1 MKTKLN
7 QFILGFAALATLG
20 SCADKMNYNEYKI
33 YDKEYISE
41 TYSRVSGFMSTIYK
55 DIDYDFGANF
65 SGAMLSSATDESE
78 FATSGNQIEDFYNG
92 AWGATNSKS
101 WLWTKYFEGIAY
113 CNLFLDQFN
122 NLTFPSYEWN
132 EDYAKQMNSYK
143 NFQWEA
149 RWARAFFYLGLVR
162 QYGGV
167 PLMDHVMNAD
177 ETNKLKRNT
186 ADEVFAFIDQECD
199 AIKDSIIVDYTN
211 LGDLMMGNAET
222 GRANQ
227 LAVLAL
233 KARAALY
240 HASPLFNASNDKELW
255 HKAAL
260 AQKALLDSAQVQ
272 GCHLC
277 NKYEDLWSENAY
289 IDVQPYAEIIFSY
302 REAASNKLEGWNFPA
317 GVEGGSGGNCPTQ
330 NLVDAYEMK
339 ATGLPITDANSGYDE
354 NKPYEGRDP
363 RFEATIAHN
372 GTGTGT
378 ASDPY
383 WPTYNDQPLETYYN
397 GRNGQPLS
405 NGTPTGYYLKKY
417 CNKSVDLR
425 SGKANTKKHQYIIF
439 RLGEFYLNY
448 AEAVYRYLG
457 SPYATSAEF
466 PMSAA
471 EAINKVRARSS
482 MPNLP
487 STLSND
493 EFWERYKNERMV
505 ELAFEGHRFYD
516 VRRWKEAD
524 KYFKSITQMHITK
537 NDDDTYTYQ
546 RQEVSREWNDKMYLF
561 PLPQSEIIK
570 NPNLEQNPGWVE

>member
-1 MKTKLN
+1 MKQNWKK
-7 QFILGFAALATLG
+7 ILLATATLAIFA
-20 SCADKMNYNEYKI
+20 SCADKMDYNEYKI
-33 YDKEYISE
+33 YDEDYIKE
-41 TYSRVSGFMSTIYK
+41 TYGRVSGFMSTIYQ
-55 DIDYDFGANF
+55 DIDYDFGNNF

-78 FATSGNQIEDFYNG
+78 YATSGNTIEDFYNG
-92 AWGATNSKS
+92 AWSPSNSKS
-101 WLWTKYFEGIAY
+101 WLWTKYYEGISY
-113 CNLFLDQFN
+113 CNLFLEEFN
-122 NLTFPSYEWN
+122 DLTFPSYEWN
-132 EDYAKQMNSYK
+132 DTYAKQIYSYH

-149 RWARAFFYLGLVR
+149 RWARAYFYFGLVR

-167 PLMDHVMNAD
+167 PLKVTNLGAD
-177 ETNKLKRNT
+177 ESNQLKRNT
-186 ADEVFAFIDQECD
+186 ADEVFEFINQECD
-199 AIKDSIIVDYTN
+199 AIKDSIIPDYTQ
-211 LGDLMMGNAET
+211 LGDMAMANPET

-240 HASPLFNASNDKELW
+240 HASPLFNPSDDKELW

-260 AQKALLDSAQVQ
+260 AQKELLDSAEAQ
-272 GCHLC
+272 GRHLC
-277 NKYEDLWSENAY
+277 NKYENLWSETAY
-289 IDVQPYAEIIFSY
+289 IDAQPYSEIIFSY
-302 REAASNKLEGWNFPA
+302 RLAASNTFEIWNFPT
-317 GVEGGSGGNCPTQ
+317 GVEGGNGGNCPTQ
-330 NLVDAYEMK
+330 NLVDAYEMQ
-339 ATGLPITDANSGYDE
+339 ATGLPVTDPNSGYDAS
-354 NKPYEGRDP
+354 NPYVGRDP

-372 GTGTGT
+372 GTGTGSST
-378 ASDPY
+378 DPY
-383 WPTYNDQPLETYYN
+383 WPTYNAQPLETYYN

-405 NGTPTGYYLKKY
+405 KGTPTGYYLKKY

-425 SGKANTKKHQYIIF
+425 TSKVNTKKHQYILF

-471 EAINKVRARSS
+471 EAVNKVRARVS

-487 STLSND
+487 TTLSND

-524 KYFKSITQMHITK
+524 KYFKSITEMHITK
-537 NDDDTYTYQ
+537 NDDESLTYTRKEVQ
-546 RQEVSREWNDKMYLF
+546 RQWDDKMYLF
-561 PLPQSEIIK
+561 PIPLSDILK
-570 NPNLEQNPGWVE
+570 NPNLEQNPGWAQ

>member
-1 MKTKLN
+1 MKTN
-7 QFILGFAALATLG
+7 QFIVGIAALASLV

-33 YDKEYISE
+33 YDKDYVSE

-55 DIDYDFGANF
+55 NIDYDFGANF

-78 FATSGNQIEDFYNG
+78 YAVSGNSIEDFYNG
-92 AWGATNSKS
+92 AWSPTNSKN
-101 WLWTKYFEGIAY
+101 WLWTKYYEGIAY
-113 CNLFLDQFN
+113 CNLYLDQFN
-122 NLTFPSYEWN
+122 NLTYPTYEWN
-132 EDYAKQMNSYK
+132 EDYAKQMNSYH

-149 RWARAFFYLGLVR
+149 RWARAFFYFGLVR

-167 PLMDHVMNAD
+167 PLMEHVIDAD
-177 ETNKLKRNT
+177 ATNGLKRNT
-186 ADEVFAFIDQECD
+186 ADEVFAFIDAECD

-211 LGDLMMGNAET
+211 LGDLMLGNAET

-240 HASPLFNASNDKELW
+240 HASPLFNPSDDKELW
-255 HKAAL
+255 HKAA
-260 AQKALLDSAQVQ
+260 AEQKALLDSAAVQ
-272 GCHLC
+272 GRHLC
-277 NKYEDLWSENAY
+277 NKYAALWGEDAY
-289 IDVQPYAEIIFSY
+289 IDAQPYSEILFAY
-302 REAASNKLEGWNFPA
+302 REGASNKFEAWNFPT
-317 GVEGGSGGNCPTQ
+317 GVEGGGGGNCPTQ
-330 NLVDAYEMK
+330 NLVDAYEMQ
-339 ATGLPITDANSGYDE
+339 ATGLPISDANSGYDA
-354 NKPYEGRDP
+354 NQPYIGRDP

-378 ASDPY
+378 TADPY
-383 WPTYNDQPLETYYN
+383 WPTYNQQPLETYYN

-417 CNKSVDLR
+417 CNSSVDLR
-425 SGKANTKKHQYIIF
+425 TSKVNTKKHQYIIF

-448 AEAVYRYLG
+448 AEAVFRYLG

-471 EAINKVRARSS
+471 DAVNVVRTRSS
-482 MPNLP
+482 MPSLP
-487 STLSND
+487 TTLSND

-524 KYFKSITQMHITK
+524 KYFKSITEMHLTK
-537 NDDDTYTYQ
+537 NDDGSLTYT
-546 RQEVSREWNDKMYLF
+546 RKEVSRMWDDKMYLF
-561 PLPQSEIIK
+561 PLPQSDIIK
-570 NPNLEQNPGWVE
+570 NPNLEQNPGWNNN

>member
-1 MKTKLN
+1 MKRFKIYSVVAAGL
-7 QFILGFAALATLG
+7 LALA
-20 SCADKMNYNEYKI
+20 SCADKMDYKEYKI
-33 YDKEYISE
+33 YDKDYINE

-55 DIDYDFGANF
+55 DIDYDFGGNF
-65 SGAMLSSATDESE
+65 GGAMLSSATDESE
-78 FATSGNQIEDFYNG
+78 YATSGNQIEDFYNG
-92 AWGATNSKS
+92 AWGPINSKS
-101 WLWTKYFEGIAY
+101 WLWTKYYEGIAY

-122 NLTFPSYEWN
+122 DLTFPSYEWN

-149 RWARAFFYLGLVR
+149 RWARAFFYFGLVR

-177 ETNKLKRNT
+177 ETNGLKRNS
-186 ADEVFAFIDQECD
+186 ADEVFAFIDKECD
-199 AIKDSIIVDYTN
+199 AIKDSIIVDYTS
-211 LGDLMMGNAET
+211 LGDLMLGNAET

-240 HASPLFNASNDKELW
+240 HASPLFNTSNDKELW
-255 HKAAL
+255 HQAAL
-260 AQKALLDSAQVQ
+260 AQKALLDSANEQ
-272 GCHLC
+272 GRHLC
-277 NKYEDLWSENAY
+277 NKYESLWSENAY
-289 IDVQPYAEIIFSY
+289 IDAQPYAEIIFSY
-302 REAASNKLEGWNFPA
+302 REAANNKFESWNFPT

-339 ATGLPITDANSGYDE
+339 ATGLPITDAASGYDE
-354 NKPYEGRDP
+354 THPYAGRDP

-372 GTGTGT
+372 GTGSGT
-378 ASDPY
+378 ATDPY
-383 WPTYNDQPLETYYN
+383 WPTYNAQPLETYYN

-405 NGTPTGYYLKKY
+405 TGTPTGYYLKKY

-425 SGKANTKKHQYIIF
+425 SGKVNKKNHQYIIF

-471 EAINKVRARSS
+471 EAINKVRTRSS

-487 STLSND
+487 TNLTND

-524 KYFKSITQMHITK
+524 KYFKSITEMHITK
-537 NDDDTYTYQ
+537 NDDESFTYT
-546 RQEVSREWNDKMYLF
+546 RKKVNREWNDKMYLF
-561 PLPQSEIIK
+561 PLPQSDIIK
-570 NPNLEQNPGWVE
+570 NPNLEQNPGWNN